1 MKPRAVVCFL
11 LTAYSVVCAAQARN
25 TSTQIFNRNKDSVVI
40 VMAGKD
46 GDKSSL
52 EGSGFVIA
60 KDQVVTNFHVV
71 RDSDVAVVAFQDG
84 RREDVKGAV
93 FFDPDLDLVVLSVP
107 TKDVPPIALGDELSL
122 RQGNHVL
129 ALGAPEGLNLSLTDG
144 IVSAFRK
151 VKGAFMIQS
160 TAPISHGSSGGPLL
174 NEQGQ
179 AVGITTLGVNNNVAG
194 IYFAVGVSDLK
205 QLLKSQMLG
214 VRKLADLSQDEEDPL
229 AAPAGQPEANVSGS
243 HSTAPV
249 TQPSPSSPVPA
260 PAAKPADQNPIQ
272 DLLNQKRFAEA
283 RSLVDDALAKG
294 IESSTLLRQK
304 GIIEWEYKN
313 YSAASRYFEKSIS
326 VDAGDAQTRLQYTGL
341 LLDLGEWNRALVQA
355 EAFNRLNPG
364 VDARRFLALVYYL
377 THRYSDARN
386 MAESV
391 LAADSSD
398 VQALKILAGIS
409 YWSGPIGNSAWR
421 RYVDELRTTAPDAV
435 WVHVSAA
442 LAKSRQDPAAAFAE
456 LDLAAKDQFPE
467 AAPFLLA
474 ADFRVQAHEYKKAD
488 QSIRAGLS
496 MSAHDPGMLQK
507 AVWISLLNHKEV
519 EAGRYLEAMKKLM
532 TPTPEELD
540 AAACLYYYRIDDV
553 QSALP
558 YCQDEIQYR
567 PGNPETY
574 VSYGWA
580 LLDAGNFKEARR
592 QFEQAESLRNPNQ
605 SMPREQLIH
614 EQWAMILASYYTG
627 DRRAAGSMLKALRA
641 SDSSA
646 VDVNELKKLALVLS
660 DPTLKRIHD
669 VARALK

>member
-1 MKPRAVVCFL
+1 MKPRAVIFFL
-11 LTAYSVVCAAQARN
+11 LSSYSFVCAAQARN

-71 RDSDVAVVAFQDG
+71 RDSDIAVVAFQDG
-84 RREDVKGAV
+84 RRENVKGAV

-107 TKDVPPIALGDELSL
+107 TADVSPIPLGDELSL
-122 RQGNHVL
+122 HQGDHIL

-151 VKGAFMIQS
+151 VKGTFMIQS

-194 IYFAVGVSDLK
+194 IYFAIGVSDLK
-205 QLLKSQMLG
+205 QLLKSQLLG
-214 VRKLADLSQDEEDPL
+214 LRKLADLPLEEDDPMT
-229 AAPAGQPEANVSGS
+229 APAGRPEANASSSRSTISTTQPPPAAPV
-243 HSTAPV
+243 STA
-249 TQPSPSSPVPA
+249 T
-260 PAAKPADQNPIQ
+260 AKSADQNPIQ
-272 DLLNQKRFAEA
+272 NLLDQKRFAEA
-283 RSLVDDALAKG
+283 RALIDDALAKG
-294 IESSTLLRQK
+294 IESTTLLRQK

-313 YSAASRYFEKSIS
+313 YGAASRYFEKSIS
-326 VDAGDAQTRLQYTGL
+326 VDAADAQTRIQYTGL
-341 LLDLGEWNRALVQA
+341 LLDLGEWDRALVQA

-364 VDARRFLALVYYL
+364 VDAKRFLALIYYL
-377 THRYSDARN
+377 AHRYSDAKN

-409 YWSGPIGNSAWR
+409 YWSGPIDNSAWR
-421 RYVDELRTTAPDAV
+421 RYVDELRKAAPDAV

-442 LAKSRQDPAAAFAE
+442 LAKRRQDPVAALAE

-474 ADFRVQAHEYKKAD
+474 ADFRVQAHEYKEAD

-496 MSAHDPGMLQK
+496 MSGHDPGILHK
-507 AVWISLLNHKEV
+507 AIWISLLNHKEV
-519 EAGRYLEAMKKLM
+519 EAGRYLEAMKKL
-532 TPTPEELD
+532 TTSTPEELD
-540 AAACLYYYRIDDV
+540 AAACLYYYRINDL

-558 YCQDEIQYR
+558 YCQDEIQYQ
-567 PGNPETY
+567 PGTPDTY
-574 VSYGWA
+574 AGYGWA
-580 LLDAGNFKEARR
+580 LFDAGNFKEARR
-592 QFEQAESLRNPNQ
+592 QFEHAESLRNSNQ

-614 EQWAMILASYYTG
+614 AQWAMILARYYTG
-627 DRRAAGSMLKALRA
+627 DHQSAGSMLKALRA
-641 SDSSA
+641 SDSAA

-660 DPTLKRIHD
+660 DPTLKRIQD